1 VLSKVD
7 IEIKDHKIFK
17 VEKQPASLEV
27 RLFLFLA
34 DVLKTIF
41 SIILLFLEAPLRCPL
56 ISSFLFSKE

>member
-1 VLSKVD
+1 LLSKVD

-27 RLFLFLA
+27 RLFLFLT

-41 SIILLFLEAPLRCPL
+41 SIILLFLEAPLRCRRVL
-56 ISSFLFSKE
+56 DFSSSKG